1 LAGTIIQLIVY
12 RGVQGIGAGMI
23 MSTAFAAVG
32 DLFAPRERGRWQGL
46 MGGVFGLASVFGP
59 TLGGY
64 IVDHMDWHWVFWV
77 FLPVG
82 ILALLCIWI
91 LFPTVEKKAK
101 EPIDYWGSLLLSS
114 CIIPLLLAF
123 TWAGNTYDWNSAV
136 IVGLFGGALVSLIL
150 FIVVEWKVKNPVLPL
165 YLFKNDVFSVSN
177 LVGFMT
183 GAGMFGAIMYM
194 PWFVQGV
201 IGTSATISGYVM
213 MPMTLSLVVA
223 SALSGQLITKTGKY
237 KLLALMGFLVM
248 GIGMVLLTTMNTQ
261 TSNGTAAIYMIIVGF
276 GLGVSLPIFT
286 LTVQNVVPQNKLGV
300 ATASSQL
307 FRQLG
312 GTIGVAL
319 MGTVMSQRMASSME
333 EASEKASL
341 EKTAVDLATLP
352 PETATALQ
360 SLQDPQVL
368 MDPQRLQSIQSALPD
383 ELQSVLVELVAQLR
397 ESLSYSLTGVF
408 TTGVIVVVV
417 AFVLTFLLEE
427 IPLRSSAV
435 RSKSAQE

>member
-1 LAGTIIQLIVY
+1 
-12 RGVQGIGAGMI
+12 
-23 MSTAFAAVG
+23 
-32 DLFAPRERGRWQGL
+32 
-46 MGGVFGLASVFGP
+46 
-59 TLGGY
+59 
-64 IVDHMDWHWVFWV
+64 
-77 FLPVG
+77 
-82 ILALLCIWI
+82 
-91 LFPTVEKKAK
+91 
-101 EPIDYWGSLLLSS
+101 
-114 CIIPLLLAF
+114 
-123 TWAGNTYDWNSAV
+123 
-136 IVGLFGGALVSLIL
+136 
-150 FIVVEWKVKNPVLPL
+150 L